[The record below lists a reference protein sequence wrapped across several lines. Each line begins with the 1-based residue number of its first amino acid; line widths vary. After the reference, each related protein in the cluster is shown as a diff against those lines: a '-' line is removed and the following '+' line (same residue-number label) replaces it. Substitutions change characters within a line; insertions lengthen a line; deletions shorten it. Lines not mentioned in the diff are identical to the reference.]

1 MEPVLHWTRVTR
13 EDEMANLTITVDGV
27 LLKRARIK
35 ALEEN
40 TSVNALL
47 REYLEA
53 YTGSDQT
60 RRALAGFVELAD
72 SSEASSGAAGRVW
85 TRDQLYDR

>member
-1 MEPVLHWTRVTR
+1 
-13 EDEMANLTITVDGV
+13 MANLTITVDDV

-47 REYLEA
+47 RGYLES
-53 YTGSDQT
+53 YTGTQQT
-60 RRALAGFVELAD
+60 QRALTGFAELAD
-72 SSEASSGAAGRVW
+72 HSDASSGAAGRTW